1 MAWVC
6 AMGDGLGMDRGGCD
20 GVTVWEMDVSVCVAW
35 TGDFDSDCADVLSLL
50 SSGMTTGSVLRICS
64 MFLTLS
70 CCTDCCN

>member
-1 MAWVC
+1 
-6 AMGDGLGMDRGGCD
+6 MGDGLGMDRGGCD
-20 GVTVWEMDVSVCVAW
+20 GVTVWEMDVCVCVAW

-50 SSGMTTGSVLRICS
+50 SSGMTTGSVLCICS